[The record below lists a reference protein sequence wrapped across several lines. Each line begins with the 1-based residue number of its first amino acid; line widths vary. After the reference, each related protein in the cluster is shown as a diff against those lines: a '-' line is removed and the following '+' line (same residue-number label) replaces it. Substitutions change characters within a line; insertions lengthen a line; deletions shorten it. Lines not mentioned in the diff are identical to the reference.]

1 MYGAYNVK
9 IPNTQHARSVYSF
22 MDMKLKLLSTEI
34 LCLGISL
41 RQAFCLFLSFFLF
54 CSFLP
59 SITEFLVKKC
69 CSPVPNAQS
78 LVSGFFSTS
87 PTEPGGIMFL
97 INGRS
102 RRYRRTRWPCGLRRR
117 PAAVGLLGIA
127 GSNSAASTDVLVCG

>member
-1 MYGAYNVK
+1 
-9 IPNTQHARSVYSF
+9 

-78 LVSGFFSTS
+78 PDFFQ
-87 PTEPGGIMFL
+87 L
-97 INGRS
+97 
-102 RRYRRTRWPCGLRRR
+102 LR
-117 PAAVGLLGIA
+117 P
-127 GSNSAASTDVLVCG
+127 NQEASCS